1 MENIRPNPPIF
12 RLGIVMAGAVSAG
25 AYTAGV
31 MDYLLETLQ
40 RWEEAKRRNQ
50 RILEDCSHDLDKAKQ
65 EGFDPSVPPHRVVIE
80 VMAGASAGGM
90 TAAITAMSLL
100 EGIPPFREGGD
111 NSANRLFTSWVNL
124 NDNAEKV
131 TFQQMLDT
139 ADIEREGLKSL
150 LNSDPIDE
158 IADRL
163 HEVQIKKRLEDYGFL
178 SPNMNLVLT
187 LCSLRGIPIDI
198 SFNTKTAEP
207 EPPQDDE
214 LEVVFV
220 PKNELRK
227 TPVAHRM
234 FLHKGVGQFCFAAE
248 GRETPPHVLP
258 IDPAMREQRQML
270 INTAKATGAFPIGLK
285 FRKLRIPDGSYVK
298 AQVRRLFGIGDSDTF
313 KINVEENKPFEFVAV
328 DGGTINNE
336 PIGETDNIMEEL
348 FAKDCENGIASPECK
363 NFGVIMIDPFPDFE
377 STDNEQPP
385 ETVEQVPAKLLGAIR
400 RQAMLKEGDIRQ
412 GFKGVDYTRGLIF
425 PRKKKASGEGFK
437 KTAIACG
444 SLDGFGGFLSREFRE
459 HDFRLGRKN
468 CQSFLRK
475 YFAVKEDDHYDVL
488 GRWTPEMKQRFSII
502 YEGDENTY
510 LPIIPDTNMQEGP
523 AGPSK
528 LQAPPDVS
536 MSAAEVCAYYPGLRR
551 RTEHI
556 LKHYFNPPR
565 SIYGRK
571 RKSAAGPQQKDKQIH
586 RLISR
591 HTGSLFS
598 KLGWFATFALT
609 VIILL
614 PVLPVLLL
622 LTVLPLLYILLVKII
637 SARVVRSS
645 VLKTILKDLKDK
657 ELLRI

>member
-1 MENIRPNPPIF
+1 MENVRPNPPIF

-40 RWEEAKRRNQ
+40 HWEEAKRRNL
-50 RILEDCSHDLDKAKQ
+50 RILEACGHNLEKAKH

-90 TAAITAMSLL
+90 TAAVTAMSLL
-100 EGIPPFREGGD
+100 EGIPPFREGED
-111 NSANRLFTSWVNL
+111 NAANRLYTSWVNL
-124 NDNAEKV
+124 NDNAENV
-131 TFQQMLDT
+131 TFRQMLDT
-139 ADIEREGLKSL
+139 TDIEKEGLKSL
-150 LNSDPIDE
+150 LNSDPIDK

-163 HEVQIKKRLEDYGFL
+163 HEVQIKKRLEDYGYL

-207 EPPQDDE
+207 EPPQNEE

-220 PKNELRK
+220 PKNEQRS

-248 GRETPPHVLP
+248 GQKTPPHVLR
-258 IDPAMREQRQML
+258 IDPAVQKQRQML
-270 INTAKATGAFPIGLK
+270 INAAKATGAFPIGLK
-285 FRKLRIPDGSYVK
+285 FRKLQIPDASYIK
-298 AQVRRLFGIGDSDTF
+298 AQVQRLFGIGDSGTF
-313 KINVEENKPFEFVAV
+313 KINVEEGKPFEFVAV
-328 DGGTINNE
+328 DGGAINNE

-348 FAKDCENGIASPECK
+348 FAADCANNTASPECK
-363 NFGVIMIDPFPDFE
+363 NFGVIMIDPFPDFD
-377 STDNEQPP
+377 STDSAQPI
-385 ETVEQVPAKLLGAIR
+385 ETLEQVPAKLLGAIR

-425 PRKKKASGEGFK
+425 PQKKNANGQGFK

-444 SLDGFGGFLSREFRE
+444 SLGGFGGFLSREFRE

-475 YFAVKEDDHYDVL
+475 YFAVKEDDNYDVL

-510 LPIIPDTNMQEGP
+510 LPIIPDTHMLEG
-523 AGPSK
+523 ANDPSK
-528 LQAPPDVS
+528 LQAPPDVA

-551 RTEHI
+551 RTEQI
-556 LKHYFNPPR
+556 IKHFFNPPR

-571 RKSAAGPQQKDKQIH
+571 RKVAAGPPNMDKQIH
-586 RLISR
+586 QMITR

-598 KLGWFATFALT
+598 KIAWLAIIALT
-609 VIILL
+609 IVILL

-622 LTVLPLLYILLVKII
+622 LTVLPLLYIILVKIVA
-637 SARVVRSS
+637 ARVVRRT
-645 VLKTILKDLKDK
+645 VLKTILQDLKDK
-657 ELLRI
+657 ELLRV